1 MANPTKK
8 ASAGKVTIQDR
19 TLAAIRKVG
28 MITDRSVDDF
38 TEESMKL
45 SRQLLKDLV
54 SKSKH
59 STGDLVNSMHTIK
72 RGHMQ
77 YSIVTE
83 AHNPKGYGYG
93 AAQEYGWHP
102 KGGGK
107 KVKGR
112 FFIIRGT
119 TGTIG
124 KWKRGDRWKD

>member
-8 ASAGKVTIQDR
+8 AKAGKVTVQDR

-28 MITDRSVDDF
+28 FVTDKAISEF

-45 SRQLLKDLV
+45 GRQLLRDLT
-54 SKSKH
+54 KE
-59 STGDLVNSMHTIK
+59 STGKLANSMKTEK
-72 RGHMQ
+72 RGHML
-77 YSIVTE
+77 YSIKTE
-83 AHNPKGYGYG
+83 ANNEKGTGYG